1 MNYLKYLVGLMLIID
16 IFGLN
21 LTNQTNQTNSTISLR
36 QSSTTTPISSSAAR
50 LNSYFDFFISMN
62 SQPK

>member
-1 MNYLKYLVGLMLIID
+1 MNYLKYLVAFILIID
-16 IFGLN
+16 TIGLN
-21 LTNQTNQTNSTISLR
+21 LTNQTNSTISLR